1 MFAADDVK
9 IEIDRVVEIRQ
20 QIEHMFGDGDVILPF
35 GVADSQRVNGHK
47 FDDLETGTGNVKEK
61 INRRDDDEHAR
72 DAVEEQ
78 NFASRVF
85 GRTVMIQEGV
95 LVEQFTHD

>member
-35 GVADSQRVNGHK
+35 GVADSQRVNGHE
-47 FDDLETGTGNVKEK
+47 FDDFETRTGNVKEK
-61 INRRDDDEHAR
+61 INRRDDDEHTG
-72 DAVEEQ
+72 DAIQKQ
-78 NFASRVF
+78 NFASSVF
-85 GRTVMIQEGV
+85 RRTVVVQEGV